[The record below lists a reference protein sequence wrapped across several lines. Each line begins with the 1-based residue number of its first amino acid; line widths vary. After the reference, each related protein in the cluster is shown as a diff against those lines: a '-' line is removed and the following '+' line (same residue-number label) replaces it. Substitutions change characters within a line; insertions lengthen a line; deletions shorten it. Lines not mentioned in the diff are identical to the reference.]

1 MIPVEANES
10 EKKLMNAILNG
21 LDGRGPLT
29 MITPLRLWAAIN
41 SVKYVVENN
50 IDGDIVECGVWRG
63 GCSLAMAYILKL
75 LGSSKKVYLYDTYS
89 GMTQPGKFDSKFP
102 YKDGKLRKMIDKFE
116 AKHARL
122 QRNDYN
128 EWNYAY
134 SKMKCL

>member
-29 MITPLRLWAAIN
+29 MITPLRLWAASN

-89 GMTQPGKFDSKFP
+89 VMTQPGKFDSKFP
-102 YKDGKLRKMIDKFE
+102 YKDGKLRTMIDKFE
-116 AKHARL
+116 ASML
-122 QRNDYN
+122 D
-128 EWNYAY
+128 
-134 SKMKCL
+134 